1 LLDQSKPA
9 PEELDR
15 IRKVI
20 EEYEG
25 RSNAQ

>member
-1 LLDQSKPA
+1 LLDQSKPT
-9 PEELDR
+9 PQELDK

-25 RSNAQ
+25 RSNVQ